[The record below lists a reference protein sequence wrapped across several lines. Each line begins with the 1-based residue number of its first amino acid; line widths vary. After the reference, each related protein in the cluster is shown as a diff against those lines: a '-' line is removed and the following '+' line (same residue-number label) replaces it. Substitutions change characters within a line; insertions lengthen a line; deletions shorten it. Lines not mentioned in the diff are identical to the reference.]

1 MRSTPLTF
9 GYAMLLGAAVGCSET
24 PAPVTPNVA
33 VPDAA
38 PAVAVAASPTDLTPV
53 AEPADIFFSARWKDP
68 NATLSGLS
76 ACAGVPETMV
86 EGDARSLV
94 DKALANAFRGGADG
108 RKIADIVAFDA
119 PVDMVVALDPVKR
132 LPPRALF
139 AFSIGLTSLERAK
152 QEAAAAGGLAEVAPG
167 LWRLGVK
174 DAGDLTC
181 VVGAA
186 AGKAP
191 ARLICGQRDKDI
203 AALGPYLARTVP
215 VAEPPR
221 QDVHAELR
229 FVPVDARYG
238 SDIRR
243 GLGILPNYARTQTIG
258 DPRYD
263 QALEEAAAALADE
276 GAALVGD
283 LDRVTLD
290 LGVDPGSCLSARTAI
305 QLRGK
310 TSWLAGTIAD
320 GGTKSGPPPAV
331 FWRAPVDADSASY
344 GRAADV
350 TRYGGIFRTLR
361 GLLEGKLAQEQIGS
375 EADRRALAALVN
387 LPLGK
392 ETSVVVAS
400 GHTHGTVKQ
409 LPAGSKLTQQQLADE
424 LLNSYLGWYLLG
436 FDEGPE
442 ALTKLLKDVV
452 SVYGRKGLTD
462 PLRRELGRDA
472 EMLPAAKFVT
482 PPRELGR
489 GGLDLELKFDVKA
502 KRSDKKPVSIVLHAL
517 LMADG
522 KNTWI
527 AIGANRDDLVKH
539 LGMVKGSAPASGTLS
554 ARSGLEP
561 LKGGKAV
568 SSGFL
573 TLSMFTRGISSVI
586 GNPAFTSQIK
596 PSAVGPVE
604 EIARALNNLPNRGA
618 TPIFVVT
625 EASPGTG
632 PRGEL
637 SLQVQKGSFE
647 DLGMLLMVG
656 QRLANKS
663 GMIPS
668 RP

>member
-1 MRSTPLTF
+1 MRSTTLTF
-9 GYAMLLGAAVGCSET
+9 GYAILLGAAVGCAET
-24 PAPVTPNVA
+24 PPPATVATPEAKPAP
-33 VPDAA
+33 
-38 PAVAVAASPTDLTPV
+38 PAVAVTPSDLTPV
-53 AEPADIFFSARWKDP
+53 AEPADIFFSARWKNP

-108 RKIADIVAFDA
+108 RRIAELVAFDA

-132 LPPRALF
+132 LPPQALY

-152 QEAAAAGGLAEVAPG
+152 QEASAAGGLTEVAPG

-191 ARLICGQRDKDI
+191 ARLICGQRDKDV
-203 AALGPYLARTVP
+203 ATLGPYLARNMP
-215 VAEPPR
+215 VAELPKE
-221 QDVHAELR
+221 DVHAELR

-238 SDIRR
+238 NDIRR

-263 QALEEAAAALADE
+263 QALEDAATALADE
-276 GAALVGD
+276 GAALVAD

-290 LGVDPGSCLSARTAI
+290 LGVDPTSCLTAKTAI

-320 GGTKSGPPPAV
+320 GGTKSGPPPAI
-331 FWRAPVDADSASY
+331 FWRAPADADSASY
-344 GRAADV
+344 GHATDV

-361 GLLEGKLAQEQIGS
+361 NLIEGKLAREQIGT
-375 EADRRALAALVN
+375 EADRKALAALVN

-392 ETSVVVAS
+392 DTNVVVAS
-400 GHTHGTVKQ
+400 GHTHGNTKQ
-409 LPAGSKLTQQQLADE
+409 IPAGAKLTEQQIADE
-424 LLNSYLGWYLLG
+424 MLNSYLGWYLLG

-472 EMLPAAKFVT
+472 DMLPVAKFVA
-482 PPRELGR
+482 PPRELGK
-489 GGLDLELKFDVKA
+489 GGLDLEIKFEVKA
-502 KRSDKKPVSIVLHAL
+502 KGGDKKPVNIVLHAL
-517 LMADG
+517 LMGEG

-527 AIGANRDDLVKH
+527 AIGPNRDDLLKH
-539 LGMVKGSAPASGTLS
+539 LAAVKSGAPDSGTLAS
-554 ARSGLEP
+554 RAGLEP
-561 LKGGKAV
+561 LKSGKAV

-573 TLSMFTRGISSVI
+573 TLAMFTRGLSSVL
-586 GNPAFTSQIK
+586 GNPAFTSQLK
-596 PSAVGPVE
+596 PSASGPLE
-604 EIARALNNLPNRGA
+604 EVARALNNLPNRGA

-625 EASPGTG
+625 EAQPGTG
-632 PRGEL
+632 PRSEF